1 MEHGSALPIEL
12 IVFLA
17 AAVIA
22 PPLFNR
28 LGLGA
33 IVGYLAAGL
42 LIGPSGLDIFHD
54 AEGTLKIA
62 ELGVVLLL
70 FLIGLELELSRLLE
84 MRRDILGFGAAQLG
98 LTTAV
103 LTAFG
108 WWMGLDIDGAIAA
121 AFALALSSTAIA
133 TKILDERGHFTRSY
147 GQRTFSVLLA
157 QDLAIVPA
165 FALIPA
171 LAVGEQN
178 FIDPSA
184 VALHVAAAIGV
195 LSIIVVSG
203 RYLINPILHFLVRN
217 GGHEV
222 MIAAALLLVFGAAI
236 ISESVGLSMALGA
249 FLAGLLLAESNY
261 RHELEVNVAPF
272 RSLLLSLFFM
282 GVGMNLDLG
291 IVAGAWHYLLFA
303 LIVLTAVKFAIA
315 SGVALWRGS
324 SRADA
329 IRVGS
334 LLTPSSEFAF
344 VLLPLAVST
353 GLFNRDIGQL
363 ILALGVLSMMIGP
376 PMIAILERVA
386 VRLRKPVTTE
396 GIEKA
401 EALDGHGRAALVIG
415 FGRFG
420 QAAAQFLLTEGVETT
435 LVDNNVEGVRLA
447 ARYGFKV
454 YYGDGSRIDVLRA
467 CGAQDARIILVCVHD
482 PELSLQIV
490 DLVKREYPLAKI
502 FVRAITREHAI
513 ELHNRNVEFEV
524 RETLESAM
532 QLGHAALRALGFSE
546 DRAAKVEA
554 DIRRRDFERLELQRA
569 EGLDAGKHLLHRS
582 PDEPLLGTAQPGIAL
597 NPEAEAVLG
606 GKQNPRKRPAGKHLA
621 VKTGTAKTKPARSS
635 KKAG

>member
-1 MEHGSALPIEL
+1 MEHGSALPVEL

-42 LIGPSGLDIFHD
+42 LLGPSALNIFHD

-70 FLIGLELELSRLLE
+70 FLIGLELELSRLLD
-84 MRRDILGFGAAQLG
+84 MRRDILGLGAAQLG
-98 LTTAV
+98 ITTVVMA
-103 LTAFG
+103 LLG
-108 WWMGLDIDGAIAA
+108 WWMGLHIDGAIAA
-121 AFALALSSTAIA
+121 AFALSLSSTAVA

-171 LAVGEQN
+171 LAIGGEN
-178 FIDPSA
+178 IIDPSS

-195 LSIIVVSG
+195 LAIIVVSG
-203 RYLINPILHFLVRN
+203 RYLINPVLHFLVRN

-222 MIAAALLLVFGAAI
+222 MIAAALLLAFGAAM

-249 FLAGLLLAESNY
+249 FLAGLLLAESSY

-282 GVGMNLDLG
+282 GVGMSLNLR
-291 IVAGAWHYLLFA
+291 IVAVAWPYLVLA
-303 LIVLTAVKFAIA
+303 LVVLTAVKFA
-315 SGVALWRGS
+315 VATGLARWRGS

-334 LLTPSSEFAF
+334 LLTPSSEFSF
-344 VLLPLAVST
+344 VLLPLAVAT

-363 ILALGVLSMMIGP
+363 LLAVGVLSMMIGP
-376 PMIAILERVA
+376 PLIALCERLA
-386 VRLRKPVTTE
+386 VHMRKSPLADGVE
-396 GIEKA
+396 
-401 EALDGHGRAALVIG
+401 EAQSLDGHGRAALVVG

-482 PELSLQIV
+482 PELSLKVV
-490 DLVKREYPLAKI
+490 DIVKREFPLAKI

-513 ELHNRNVEFEV
+513 ALHNRNVEFEV
-524 RETLESAM
+524 RETFESAI

-582 PDEPLLGTAQPGIAL
+582 PDEPLLGATQTGVAL
-597 NPEAEAVLG
+597 NPEAEAVLKG
-606 GKQNPRKRPAGKHLA
+606 RRNKGVVGSKEKPATKAGARK
-621 VKTGTAKTKPARSS
+621 KPARAK

>member
-1 MEHGSALPIEL
+1 MEHGPALPIEL

-70 FLIGLELELSRLLE
+70 FLIGLELELSRLLD

-103 LTAFG
+103 LSAFG

-236 ISESVGLSMALGA
+236 ISEACRWRSARFSPACCWPSRTAGTSLRSMSHHSAA
-249 FLAGLLLAESNY
+249 FCCRCS
-261 RHELEVNVAPF
+261 
-272 RSLLLSLFFM
+272 S
-282 GVGMNLDLG
+282 
-291 IVAGAWHYLLFA
+291 W
-303 LIVLTAVKFAIA
+303 A
-315 SGVALWRGS
+315 S
-324 SRADA
+324 
-329 IRVGS
+329 
-334 LLTPSSEFAF
+334 E
-344 VLLPLAVST
+344 
-353 GLFNRDIGQL
+353 
-363 ILALGVLSMMIGP
+363 
-376 PMIAILERVA
+376 
-386 VRLRKPVTTE
+386 
-396 GIEKA
+396 
-401 EALDGHGRAALVIG
+401 
-415 FGRFG
+415 
-420 QAAAQFLLTEGVETT
+420 
-435 LVDNNVEGVRLA
+435 
-447 ARYGFKV
+447 
-454 YYGDGSRIDVLRA
+454 
-467 CGAQDARIILVCVHD
+467 
-482 PELSLQIV
+482 
-490 DLVKREYPLAKI
+490 
-502 FVRAITREHAI
+502 
-513 ELHNRNVEFEV
+513 
-524 RETLESAM
+524 
-532 QLGHAALRALGFSE
+532 
-546 DRAAKVEA
+546 
-554 DIRRRDFERLELQRA
+554 
-569 EGLDAGKHLLHRS
+569 
-582 PDEPLLGTAQPGIAL
+582 
-597 NPEAEAVLG
+597 
-606 GKQNPRKRPAGKHLA
+606 
-621 VKTGTAKTKPARSS
+621 
-635 KKAG
+635 